1 MLTLQNVKTYYGQVK
16 ALEIEE
22 MHVDVGEIVALIGAN
37 GAGKS
42 TLLKT
47 VSAQVAAREG
57 EIRFKGERIDRL
69 PPEKIVAKGIVQV
82 PEGRQV
88 FPAMTIHENLLMGAF
103 LCEDKQ
109 RIEQNMEKVFG
120 IFPILK
126 KRFKN
131 YAQTMSGGE
140 QQMLALGR
148 ALMANPA
155 VLMLDEP
162 SLGIAPI
169 IVEEIFEIIKE
180 LNKTGLS
187 ILLVEQNVPLS
198 LEIADRGYVMERG
211 KIVLEDTSANLLSNK
226 EIEKAYLGI

>member
-109 RIEQNMEKVFG
+109 LIEQNMEKVFG

>member
-22 MHVDVGEIVALIGAN
+22 MHVDGGEIVALIGAN

-211 KIVLEDTSANLLSNK
+211 KIVLEDTSTNLLSNK

>member
-1 MLTLQNVKTYYGQVK
+1 MLTLQNVKTYYGEVK

>member
-1 MLTLQNVKTYYGQVK
+1 
-16 ALEIEE
+16 
-22 MHVDVGEIVALIGAN
+22 
-37 GAGKS
+37 
-42 TLLKT
+42 
-47 VSAQVAAREG
+47 
-57 EIRFKGERIDRL
+57 
-69 PPEKIVAKGIVQV
+69 
-82 PEGRQV
+82 
-88 FPAMTIHENLLMGAF
+88 
-103 LCEDKQ
+103 
-109 RIEQNMEKVFG
+109 
-120 IFPILK
+120 
-126 KRFKN
+126 
-131 YAQTMSGGE
+131 
-140 QQMLALGR
+140 
-148 ALMANPA
+148 MANPA

>member
-211 KIVLEDTSANLLSNK
+211 KIVLEDTSPNLLSNK